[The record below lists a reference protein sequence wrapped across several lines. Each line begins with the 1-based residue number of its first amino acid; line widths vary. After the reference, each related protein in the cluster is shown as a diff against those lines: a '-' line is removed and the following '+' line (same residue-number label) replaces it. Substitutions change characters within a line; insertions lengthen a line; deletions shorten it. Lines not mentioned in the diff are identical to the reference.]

1 MCDTQPN
8 RTSLATGPVLSLL
21 TVASVPVPLSSVNAY
36 GGFVRGNC
44 HRKTCEPNGNESFVF
59 LFFYLFL
66 LQSRI
71 LALYI
76 YYTVRESNK
85 RLNGFPRIADWA
97 AHETTCVVNVKNK
110 RKNRGRWQKK
120 KGQRDLDSS
129 SFFYF
134 HSYHLVVYVT
144 TRGRKRQVEPFCIA
158 LPFRL
163 SCSISSI
170 SCLFLFCLL
179 LSFSA
184 LILYSVVI

>member
-66 LQSRI
+66 LRSRI

-120 KGQRDLDSS
+120 KGTTW
-129 SFFYF
+129 FG
-134 HSYHLVVYVT
+134 LV
-144 TRGRKRQVEPFCIA
+144 E
-158 LPFRL
+158 
-163 SCSISSI
+163 
-170 SCLFLFCLL
+170 LL
-179 LSFSA
+179 LFSLLSSRRIRNYKRKKETSWA
-184 LILYSVVI
+184 FLHRSSLSSQL